1 MDFVVKAIVYAF
13 TQCDLFSQGVIV
25 ALGLLSLYSWYLM
38 LGKWVELGTAVAV
51 NRKFLDQYRLEL
63 NIMAMVLRMEQFQ
76 GAPLVE
82 IYRGGLKEVMDVLQV
97 DPRHIDGYCRSQRLP
112 RPLTDNEIDRVQ
124 ATMERVV
131 ADKILELEEGV
142 PKIATVVSLSPF
154 MGLLGTVFGITMT
167 FCAIAMSGGRME
179 LSKIA
184 PGIAG
189 ALLTTAA
196 GLVVA
201 IPALI
206 GHGILSAQLRESM
219 VGMENFIDEFITQ
232 LRLQNQKSA
241 GE

>member
-1 MDFVVKAIVYAF
+1 MDFVIKAINYAF
-13 TQCDLFSQGVIV
+13 VQCDIFSQGVIV
-25 ALGLLSLYSWYLM
+25 SLGILSLYSWYLM

-51 NRKFLDQYRLEL
+51 NRRFLEQYRAEMNL
-63 NIMAMVLRMEQFQ
+63 MAMVTRLDQFQ

-82 IYRGGLKEVMDVLQV
+82 IYRSGLREVMDVLQV
-97 DPRHIDGYCRSQRLP
+97 DPRQIDNYCRSQRLP
-112 RPLTDNEIDRVQ
+112 RPLSEQEIDRVQ

-131 ADKILELEEGV
+131 ADKILEMESGV
-142 PKIATVVSLSPF
+142 PNIATIVSLSPF

-167 FCAIAMSGGRME
+167 FCAIAMGGGRME
-179 LSKIA
+179 ISKIA

-201 IPALI
+201 IPALV
-206 GHGILSAQLRESM
+206 GHGVLSAQLRETM
-219 VGMENFIDEFITQ
+219 VGMENFVDEFITQ
-232 LRLQNQKSA
+232 LRLQNQAPA